1 MKKIFAFLAILTIG
15 LSFAFAEV
23 PESSSEHKM
32 KICFDISEA
41 FGFSTFPDMPGHN
54 DFNQYYTYKDALEKS
69 SFFKNGE
76 LYSRYS
82 QAAWHG
88 AVLAQTYHSNKCTSI
103 SSIRDNYE
111 YSYATNSHTKS
122 ILRAEMNRLAKKWG
136 LI

>member
-1 MKKIFAFLAILTIG
+1 MKKILMLLSILIVG

-69 SFFKNGE
+69 SF
-76 LYSRYS
+76 
-82 QAAWHG
+82 
-88 AVLAQTYHSNKCTSI
+88 
-103 SSIRDNYE
+103 
-111 YSYATNSHTKS
+111 
-122 ILRAEMNRLAKKWG
+122 LRIIFPLNLCYLVK
-136 LI
+136 